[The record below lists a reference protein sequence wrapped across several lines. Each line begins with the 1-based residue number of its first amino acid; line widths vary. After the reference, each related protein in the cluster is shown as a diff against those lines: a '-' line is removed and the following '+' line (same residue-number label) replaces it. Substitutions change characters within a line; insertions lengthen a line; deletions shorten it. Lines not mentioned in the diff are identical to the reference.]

1 MFDLTVVTPK
11 RVIFEDAVERVVVDG
26 DESEYELMSFHA
38 KTLGLLREGEI
49 IINNKISIP
58 IKAGI
63 VSFNDNKCMILA
75 EEYEPEAPPKAG

>member
-11 RVIFEDAVERVVVDG
+11 RVLFEDAVERVLVDG

-38 KTLGLLREGEI
+38 KTLGLLREGDI
-49 IINNKISIP
+49 IINNRIAIP

-63 VSFNDNKCMILA
+63 VSFNDNKCIILA
-75 EEYEPEAPPKAG
+75 EEHDSDDVKSA